1 MNKYLNILARALV
14 AAIFLFSGL
23 GKLIGFNETVAMAA
37 SEGLPLPTVSIAAA
51 ALIEIGA
58 GLALLVGW
66 QVRWASLALIA
77 FLIPATLVFHA
88 AHIGD
93 PSQSRMQTVE
103 VMKNMAII
111 GGLLKFYLGASSEL
125 RDGVARS
132 SG

>member
-51 ALIEIGA
+51 A
-58 GLALLVGW
+58 
-66 QVRWASLALIA
+66 
-77 FLIPATLVFHA
+77 
-88 AHIGD
+88 HIGD

-103 VMKNMAII
+103 VMKNLAII
-111 GGLLKFYLGASSEL
+111 GGLLRFYLGASSEL

-132 SG
+132 SS